1 MLDEVDKL
9 AADWR
14 GDPSSAMLEVLD
26 PEQNFSFRDNYLD
39 LPFDL
44 SQVMFIATANALDPI
59 PAPLRDR
66 MEILEL
72 SGYTEEE
79 KLHIARR
86 YLLPKQIRANGLR
99 EDEIS
104 LADETLTAII
114 RTYTREAGVRG
125 LEREIGAVCRKVAR
139 QVAEGVSGPRAMTPD
154 MLREYLGRPRFFAE
168 AAERIDRPGI
178 VTGLAWTP
186 SGGDIMF
193 IEAAM
198 MPSRDNQ
205 LLLTGQLGDVMKES
219 AQAALTYV
227 RSNAQALGIDPRVFD
242 GKAFHI
248 HVPEGAIPKDGP
260 SAGVTMTTAITSL
273 VTGRKARSDV
283 AMTGEISLRGK
294 VLPIGGLKDKILAA
308 NRAGITTI
316 ILPKRNEYDLEE
328 LPKDLREQMTF
339 VPVDDAREVLAVAL
353 EGGLPARPA
362 AAVTGLPDQG
372 TSGLVAS
379 QSYPLA

>member
-1 MLDEVDKL
+1 
-9 AADWR
+9 
-14 GDPSSAMLEVLD
+14 
-26 PEQNFSFRDNYLD
+26 
-39 LPFDL
+39 
-44 SQVMFIATANALDPI
+44 
-59 PAPLRDR
+59 
-66 MEILEL
+66 
-72 SGYTEEE
+72 
-79 KLHIARR
+79 
-86 YLLPKQIRANGLR
+86 
-99 EDEIS
+99 
-104 LADETLTAII
+104 
-114 RTYTREAGVRG
+114 VRN
-125 LEREIGAVCRKVAR
+125 LEREIGALCRKVAR
-139 QVAEGVSGPRAMTPD
+139 QIAEGVPGPRTVAPD
-154 MLREYLGRPRFFAE
+154 LLREYLGRQRYFAE
-168 AAERIDRPGI
+168 AAERIDRPGV

-242 GKAFHI
+242 GKSFHI

-294 VLPIGGLKDKILAA
+294 VLPIGGLKEKVLAA

-339 VPVDDAREVLAVAL
+339 VPVDDAREALAVAL
-353 EGGLPARPA
+353 EGGLPARATGPGA
-362 AAVTGLPDQG
+362 ASLPDQG
-372 TSGLVAS
+372 SAGLVAS
-379 QSYPLA
+379 PS